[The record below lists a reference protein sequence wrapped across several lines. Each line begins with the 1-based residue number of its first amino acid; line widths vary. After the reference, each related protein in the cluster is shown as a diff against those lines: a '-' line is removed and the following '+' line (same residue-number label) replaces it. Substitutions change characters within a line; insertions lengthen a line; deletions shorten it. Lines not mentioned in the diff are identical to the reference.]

1 MLLRFRVSNHRSFR
15 DLQDVSFVASSLKE
29 RKGYVIDC
37 AAAPNNSVVPA
48 AVVYGANASGKSNL
62 VDAMKTMCNMV
73 LHSHTKGDPGGGVA
87 RQWFRLDPECLRAA
101 TQFDIDFV
109 AEGTR
114 YHYGFQASD
123 AAFVSEWLD
132 VYPKA
137 YRRLAFS
144 RDSSEF
150 TFGRWLKGQNSSIA
164 KLTRPN
170 SLFLSAA
177 AQNGH
182 QQLAKVFTYFRSIR
196 VVRDIAVHGTQLMT
210 RLAQGELDR
219 RVITFLGKL
228 GTGVMDSRQIEAKDS
243 EQFLK
248 LVRPLATAAGK
259 SPRALAEEL
268 GSGGMETVVELVHSG
283 RDNEPIPLDLDRES
297 AGTRRLLAVMGIVYR
312 ALDDGTPVLVDELD
326 ASLHTHASEA
336 VLGLFCSARSN
347 PKGAQLLATTHDT
360 NLMKSSSLRRD
371 QLWFTQKD
379 AEGATQIYPLTD
391 FKTRWGDNFEL
402 GYLQGRYGAVPFE
415 DVESP
420 HATSG

>member
-1 MLLRFRVSNHRSFR
+1 MLLRFRVSNHLSFR
-15 DLQDVSFVASSLKE
+15 DLQEVSFVAASLKE
-29 RKGYVIDC
+29 QKGYLIDC
-37 AAAPNNSVVPA
+37 VAAPNNSVVPA

-62 VDAMKTMCNMV
+62 VDAMQTMCNMV
-73 LHSHTKGDPGGGVA
+73 LRSHTEGDPGGGLA
-87 RQWFRLDPECLRAA
+87 RQPFRLAPACLQAA

-109 AEGTR
+109 AEGIR
-114 YHYGFQASD
+114 YHYGFKASD
-123 AAFVSEWLD
+123 EAILSEWLD

-144 RDSSEF
+144 RDSGDF

-182 QQLAKVFTYFRSIR
+182 EQLSKVFAYFRSIR
-196 VVRDIAVHGTQLMT
+196 IVRDVAVPGNQLWT
-210 RLAQGELDR
+210 RWAGEEPDR
-219 RVITFLGKL
+219 RVIAFLGKL
-228 GTGVMDSRQIEAKDS
+228 GTGVVDFRQVEAKDS

-248 LVRPLATAAGK
+248 LVRPFATAVGK
-259 SPRALAEEL
+259 STDALLEEL
-268 GSGGMETVVELVHSG
+268 GFGRRGPFVELVHRG
-283 RDNEPIPLDLDRES
+283 LDNDPIPLDMDRES
-297 AGTRRLLAVMGIVYR
+297 AGTRRLFAVMGLVYR
-312 ALDDGTPVLVDELD
+312 ALDEGTPVLMDEID
-326 ASLHTHASEA
+326 ASLHTHASES
-336 VLGLFCSARSN
+336 VLTLFCSKESN
-347 PKGAQLLATTHDT
+347 PKGAQLLATSHDT

-379 AEGATQIYPLTD
+379 AEGATEIYPLTD

-402 GYLQGRYGAVPFE
+402 GYLQGRYGAVPIE
-415 DVESP
+415 DLESP

>member
-1 MLLRFRVSNHRSFR
+1 MLLRFRVSNHLSFR
-15 DLQDVSFVASSLKE
+15 DLQEVSFVASSLKE
-29 RKGYVIDC
+29 RKGYLIDC

-62 VDAMKTMCNMV
+62 VDAMQTMCNMV
-73 LHSHTKGDPGGGVA
+73 LHSHTNGDPGGGVA
-87 RQWFRLDPECLRAA
+87 HQPFRLDLACLEAA

-109 AEGTR
+109 AEGIR
-114 YHYGFQASD
+114 YHYGFKASD
-123 AAFVSEWLD
+123 EAFLSEWLD

-150 TFGRWLKGQNSSIA
+150 KFGRWLKGQNSSIA
-164 KLTRPN
+164 RLTRPN

-182 QQLAKVFTYFRSIR
+182 EQLSKVFAYFRSIR
-196 VVRDIAVHGTQLMT
+196 IVRDIAVPGTDLWT
-210 RLAQGELDR
+210 RLAGEEPDR
-219 RVITFLGKL
+219 RVIAFLGKL
-228 GTGVMDSRQIEAKDS
+228 GTGVVDYRRNEGRNS

-248 LVRPLATAAGK
+248 LVRPIATAAGK
-259 SPRALAEEL
+259 SPHALAEEL
-268 GSGGMETVVELVHSG
+268 GLGGMEPLVELVHHG

-312 ALDDGTPVLVDELD
+312 ALDKGTPVLIDELN

-336 VLGLFCSARSN
+336 VLGLFCSAQSN
-347 PKGAQLLATTHDT
+347 PKDAQLLATTHDT

-420 HATSG
+420 HSTSG

>member
-1 MLLRFRVSNHRSFR
+1 MLLRFRVSNHLSFR
-15 DLQDVSFVASSLKE
+15 DLQEVSFVASSLKE
-29 RKGYVIDC
+29 RNGYLIDC
-37 AAAPNNSVVPA
+37 TAVPNNSVVPA

-62 VDAMKTMCNMV
+62 VDAMQTMWAMV
-73 LHSHTKGDPGGGVA
+73 LRSHTKGDPGGGVA
-87 RQWFRLDPECLRAA
+87 RQPFRLDPECQQAA

-114 YHYGFQASD
+114 YHYGFQATD
-123 AAFVSEWLD
+123 EAFVSEWLD

-182 QQLAKVFTYFRSIR
+182 EQLSKIFAYFRSIR
-196 VVRDIAVHGTQLMT
+196 IVRDIAVQGTELMT
-210 RLAQGELDR
+210 RLTREALDR
-219 RVITFLGKL
+219 RVIDLLGRL
-228 GTGVMDSRQIEAKDS
+228 GTGVVDFRRTEGRNS
-243 EQFLK
+243 EQFLQ
-248 LVRPLATAAGK
+248 VFRPLAESAGK
-259 SPRALAEEL
+259 STDAFLEEL
-268 GSGGMETVVELVHSG
+268 KMGDMKTVVELVHRG

-312 ALDDGTPVLVDELD
+312 ALDEGTPVLMDELD

-336 VLGLFCSARSN
+336 VLRLFCSAKSN

-360 NLMKSSSLRRD
+360 SLMKSSSLRRD

-420 HATSG
+420 HATQG

>member
-1 MLLRFRVSNHRSFR
+1 MLLHFRVANHLSFD
-15 DLQDVSFVASSLKE
+15 DLQEVSFVASSLKE
-29 RKGYVIDC
+29 RKGYLIDC
-37 AAAPNNSVVPA
+37 AAAPSNSVVPA

-62 VDAMKTMCNMV
+62 VDAMQTMCAMV
-73 LHSHTKGDPGGGVA
+73 LCSHAKGDPGGGVA
-87 RQWFRLDPECLRAA
+87 RQPFRLDPAGLLTD

-109 AEGTR
+109 AEGIR

-123 AAFVSEWLD
+123 EAFVSEWLD

-144 RDSSEF
+144 RERSEF

-182 QQLAKVFTYFRSIR
+182 EQLSKVFEYFRSVRI
-196 VVRDIAVHGTQLMT
+196 VRDIAVGGDELWT
-210 RLAQGELDR
+210 RLAGEEPDR
-219 RVITFLGKL
+219 RVIAFLGKL
-228 GTGVMDSRQIEAKDS
+228 GTGVVDFRRNEAKNS

-248 LVRPLATAAGK
+248 LIRPLATAAGK
-259 SPRALAEEL
+259 STHALAEEL
-268 GSGGMETVVELVHSG
+268 GSGGMEPVVQLAHRGWNNAPV
-283 RDNEPIPLDLDRES
+283 PLDLDRES
-297 AGTRRLLAVMGIVYR
+297 AGTLRLLAVMGLVYR
-312 ALDDGTPVLVDELD
+312 ALDEGTPVLMDDLD

-336 VLGLFCSARSN
+336 VLRLFCSAQSN

-360 NLMKSSSLRRD
+360 NLMKSFSLRRD

-391 FKTRWGDNFEL
+391 FKTRWSDNFES

-415 DVESP
+415 DLESP
-420 HATSG
+420 DATSG

>member
-1 MLLRFRVSNHRSFR
+1 MLLRFRASNHLSFR
-15 DLQDVSFVASSLKE
+15 GLQEVSFVASSLKE
-29 RKGYVIDC
+29 RKGYLIDC

-62 VDAMKTMCNMV
+62 IDAMQTMCAMV
-73 LHSHTKGDPGGGVA
+73 LRSHTRGDPGGGVA
-87 RQWFRLDPECLRAA
+87 RQPFRLDPACLQAA

-114 YHYGFQASD
+114 YHYGFKASD
-123 AAFVSEWLD
+123 KAFVSEWLD

-137 YRRLAFS
+137 HRRLAFA

-150 TFGRWLKGQNSSIA
+150 AIGRWLKGQNSSIA

-182 QQLAKVFTYFRSIR
+182 EQLSKVFAYFRSIQI
-196 VVRDIAVHGTQLMT
+196 VRDIAVPGTELWT
-210 RLAQGELDR
+210 RLAGEEPDR
-219 RVITFLGKL
+219 RVIAFLGRL
-228 GTGVMDSRQIEAKDS
+228 GTGVGDFRRSEAKNS
-243 EQFLK
+243 ELFLK
-248 LVRPLATAAGK
+248 LVRPMAAAAGESTDVFLEK
-259 SPRALAEEL
+259 L
-268 GSGGMETVVELVHSG
+268 GTDGFEPVVELVHRG
-283 RDNEPIPLDLDRES
+283 RDNEPISLDLDRES

-312 ALDDGTPVLVDELD
+312 SLDEGTPVLMDELD

-336 VLGLFCSARSN
+336 VLRLFCSEQSN
-347 PKGAQLLATTHDT
+347 PRGAQLLATTHDT
-360 NLMKSSSLRRD
+360 NLMRSSSLRRD

-379 AEGATQIYPLTD
+379 ADGSTQIYPLTD
-391 FKTRWGDNFEL
+391 FKTRRSDNFEL

-415 DVESP
+415 DLGSP

>member
-1 MLLRFRVSNHRSFR
+1 MLLRFRVSNHLSFR
-15 DLQDVSFVASSLKE
+15 DLQEVSFVASSLKE
-29 RKGYVIDC
+29 RKGYLIDC
-37 AAAPNNSVVPA
+37 AAAPNNAVVPA

-62 VDAMKTMCNMV
+62 VDAMQTMRAMV
-73 LHSHTKGDPGGGVA
+73 LRSHTEGDPGGGVA
-87 RQWFRLDPECLRAA
+87 RQPFRLDPAWLQAA

-109 AEGTR
+109 SEGTR

-123 AAFVSEWLD
+123 EAFVSEWLD

-170 SLFLSAA
+170 SLFLSTA

-182 QQLAKVFTYFRSIR
+182 EQLSKVFEYFRSIQI
-196 VVRDIAVHGTQLMT
+196 VRDIANRGTEPMT
-210 RLAQGELDR
+210 RLARVEPDR
-219 RVITFLGKL
+219 RVIAFLGKL
-228 GTGVMDSRQIEAKDS
+228 GTGVVDVRRNDAKNS
-243 EQFLK
+243 EQLLK
-248 LVRPLATAAGK
+248 LVRPIATAVGK
-259 SPRALAEEL
+259 SPHGLAEEL
-268 GSGGMETVVELVHSG
+268 GSGGMEPVVELAHRG
-283 RDNEPIPLDLDRES
+283 RNNEPIPLDLDRES
-297 AGTRRLLAVMGIVYR
+297 AGTLRLLVVMGIVYR
-312 ALDDGTPVLVDELD
+312 ALDEGTPVLMDELD

-336 VLGLFCSARSN
+336 VLGRFCSAESN
-347 PKGAQLLATTHDT
+347 LKGAQLLATTHDT
-360 NLMKSSSLRRD
+360 NLMKSSRLRRD

-379 AEGATQIYPLTD
+379 AEGATQIYPLSD

-415 DVESP
+415 ALESP

>member
-1 MLLRFRVSNHRSFR
+1 MLLRFRVSNHLSFR
-15 DLQDVSFVASSLKE
+15 NLQEVSFVASSLKE
-29 RKGYVIDC
+29 RKGYLIDC
-37 AAAPNNSVVPA
+37 AAKPKYSVVPA

-62 VDAMKTMCNMV
+62 VDAMQTMCAMV
-73 LHSHTKGDPGGGVA
+73 LRSHTEGDPGGGVA
-87 RQWFRLDPECLRAA
+87 RQPFRLDPACLQVG

-109 AEGTR
+109 SEGTR

-123 AAFVSEWLD
+123 EAYVSEWLD

-182 QQLAKVFTYFRSIR
+182 EQLSRVFAYFRSVRI
-196 VVRDIAVHGTQLMT
+196 VRDIAVAGDELWT
-210 RLAQGELDR
+210 RLAGEEPDR
-219 RVITFLGKL
+219 RVITFLGNL
-228 GTGVMDSRQIEAKDS
+228 GTGVVDSRRNEAKNS

-248 LVRPLATAAGK
+248 LVRPIATAAGK

-268 GSGGMETVVELVHSG
+268 DSGGMVPVVELVHRG
-283 RDNEPIPLDLDRES
+283 RGNELVPLDLDRES

-312 ALDDGTPVLVDELD
+312 ALDEGTPVLMDELD

-336 VLGLFCSARSN
+336 LLGLFCSAESN

-391 FKTRWGDNFEL
+391 FKTRSGDNFEL

-415 DVESP
+415 EVGSP
-420 HATSG
+420 HARSA

>member
-1 MLLRFRVSNHRSFR
+1 MLLRFRVSNHLSFR
-15 DLQDVSFVASSLKE
+15 DLQEVSFVASSLKE
-29 RKGYVIDC
+29 QQGYLIDC
-37 AAAPNNSVVPA
+37 AATPKYSVVPA

-62 VDAMKTMCNMV
+62 VDAMQTMCNMV
-73 LHSHTKGDPGGGVA
+73 LSSHTEGDPGGGLA
-87 RQWFRLDPECLRAA
+87 RQPFRLDPACLQTA
-101 TQFDIDFV
+101 TQFDTDFV

-114 YHYGFQASD
+114 YHYGFKTSD
-123 AAFVSEWLD
+123 EAFVSEWLD

-137 YRRLAFS
+137 YRRVAFS

-182 QQLAKVFTYFRSIR
+182 EQLSKVFGYFRSIR
-196 VVRDIAVHGTQLMT
+196 IVRDIAVEGADLMT
-210 RLAQGELDR
+210 RLARREPDR
-219 RVITFLGKL
+219 RLIAFLGKL
-228 GTGVMDSRQIEAKDS
+228 GTGVVGFRQNEAKES
-243 EQFLK
+243 EQFLQF
-248 LVRPLATAAGK
+248 VRPLAKAAGK
-259 SPRALAEEL
+259 SSAALVDEL
-268 GSGGMETVVELVHSG
+268 GLDKMGPFVELVHRG
-283 RDNEPIPLDLDRES
+283 RDNGQIALDLDRES

-312 ALDDGTPVLVDELD
+312 ALDEGTPVLIDELD

-336 VLGLFCSARSN
+336 VLGLFCSAQSN
-347 PKGAQLLATTHDT
+347 PKGAQILATTHDT

-371 QLWFTQKD
+371 QLWFTQKE

-415 DVESP
+415 DLEP
-420 HATSG
+420 RHATSG

>member
-1 MLLRFRVSNHRSFR
+1 MLLRFRVSNHLSFR
-15 DLQDVSFVASSLKE
+15 NLQEVSFVASSLKE
-29 RKGYVIDC
+29 RKGYLIDY

-62 VDAMKTMCNMV
+62 VDAMQTMRTMV
-73 LHSHTKGDPGGGVA
+73 LRSHTKGDPGGGVA
-87 RQWFRLDPECLRAA
+87 RQPFRLDPACLKAA

-114 YHYGFQASD
+114 YHYGFKASD
-123 AAFVSEWLD
+123 EAFVSEWLD

-137 YRRLAFS
+137 YRRLAFA
-144 RDSSEF
+144 RDSREF
-150 TFGRWLKGQNSSIA
+150 AFGRWLKGQNSSIA

-182 QQLAKVFTYFRSIR
+182 EQLSKVFAYFRSIR
-196 VVRDIAVHGTQLMT
+196 IVRDIAVRGSEL
-210 RLAQGELDR
+210 LAKLARGEPDR
-219 RVITFLGKL
+219 RVIAFLGRL
-228 GTGVMDSRQIEAKDS
+228 GTGVVDFRRNEAKNS
-243 EQFLK
+243 EQFLQ
-248 LVRPLATAAGK
+248 LVRPFATAAGK
-259 SPRALAEEL
+259 STDVVLEEL
-268 GSGGMETVVELVHSG
+268 GMGDMKTVVELVHRG
-283 RDNEPIPLDLDRES
+283 RANEPILLDLDRES
-297 AGTRRLLAVMGIVYR
+297 AGTRRLLAVMGIVYG
-312 ALDDGTPVLVDELD
+312 ALDEGTPVLMDELD

-336 VLGLFCSARSN
+336 VLRLFCSAQAN

-360 NLMKSSSLRRD
+360 NLMRSSSLRRD

-415 DVESP
+415 DLESP
-420 HATSG
+420 HASSG

>member
-1 MLLRFRVSNHRSFR
+1 MLLRFRVSNHLSFR
-15 DLQDVSFVASSLKE
+15 DLQEVSFVASSLKE
-29 RKGYVIDC
+29 RKGYLIDC
-37 AAAPNNSVVPA
+37 TAVPNNSVVPA

-62 VDAMKTMCNMV
+62 VDAMQTMWAMV

-87 RQWFRLDPECLRAA
+87 RQPFRLDPECKRAA

-114 YHYGFQASD
+114 YHYGFQATD
-123 AAFVSEWLD
+123 EAFVSEWLD

-137 YRRLAFS
+137 YRRLAFARENS
-144 RDSSEF
+144 DF

-182 QQLAKVFTYFRSIR
+182 EQLSKVFAYFRSVRI
-196 VVRDIAVHGTQLMT
+196 VRDIAVGGNELWT
-210 RLAQGELDR
+210 RLAGEEPDR
-219 RVITFLGKL
+219 RVIAFLRKL
-228 GTGVMDSRQIEAKDS
+228 GTGVVGFRRIEAEQS
-243 EQFLK
+243 EQYLK
-248 LVRPLATAAGK
+248 LVRAIAEPLGK
-259 SPRALAEEL
+259 SMDAVLEDL
-268 GSGGMETVVELVHSG
+268 GVGGLYPVVELVHRG

-297 AGTRRLLAVMGIVYR
+297 AGTRRLLAFMGIVYR
-312 ALDDGTPVLVDELD
+312 ALDEGTPVLVDELD

-336 VLGLFCSARSN
+336 VLRLFCSAQSN

-360 NLMKSSSLRRD
+360 SLMKSSSLRRD

-420 HATSG
+420 HATQG